1 MNQFPK
7 DKLLKLDDES
17 FKALVME
24 INSLAGGDPKKA
36 EKLTA
41 DIPRLKKHISK
52 MNESDAKKLLNNVED
67 EKAREII
74 EKLNKT

>member
-36 EKLTA
+36 EKLTS
-41 DIPRLKKHISK
+41 DIPRLKKHIS
-52 MNESDAKKLLNNVED
+52 
-67 EKAREII
+67 
-74 EKLNKT
+74 NKN